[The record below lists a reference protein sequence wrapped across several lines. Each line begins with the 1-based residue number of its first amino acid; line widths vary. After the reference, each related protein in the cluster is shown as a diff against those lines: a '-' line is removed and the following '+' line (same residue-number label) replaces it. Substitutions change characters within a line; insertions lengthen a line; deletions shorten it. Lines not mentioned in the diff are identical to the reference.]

1 MKRFST
7 RSYKLQVLLMQIEG
21 IKIID
26 VRKEEFKDKV
36 YSRIKF
42 EFKDEYE
49 NALHSIIEDYN
60 ENLGVETD
68 RELFTKLR
76 DRRKKLLEEYFAK
89 KGEEVNER

>member
-1 MKRFST
+1 MKKFST
-7 RSYKLQVLLMQIEG
+7 RSYKLQVLLMQIEE
-21 IKIID
+21 IKIVD

-49 NALHSIIEDYN
+49 NAVHSIIEDYN
-60 ENLGVETD
+60 ASLGVETD

-76 DRRKKLLEEYFAK
+76 DRRKKLLEEYFIK
-89 KGEEVNER
+89 KGDGVN